1 MVNVTGGLVVGV
13 VGGSGVV
20 VGVCVGVGVGVGV
33 GVSVDTKGVMV
44 VVKVGIVGRYGRTVV
59 PSTGGSVVVPVF
71 DWDYIEN
78 S

>member
-20 VGVCVGVGVGVGV
+20 VGVGVGV

-44 VVKVGIVGRYGRTVV
+44 VVKVGIVSRYGRMV
-59 PSTGGSVVVPVF
+59 VVVP
-71 DWDYIEN
+71 
-78 S
+78 

>member
-1 MVNVTGGLVVGV
+1 VVNVTGGLVVGV

-20 VGVCVGVGVGVGV
+20 VGVGVGVGV

-59 PSTGGSVVVPVF
+59 PSTGGSVVVPGT
-71 DWDYIEN
+71 
-78 S
+78 

>member
-20 VGVCVGVGVGVGV
+20 VGVGVGVGV

>member
-20 VGVCVGVGVGVGV
+20 VGVGV